1 MRTRFD
7 QLAKQLTRAALAACG
22 PVETDAEA
30 PADPRRIDLYFEPD
44 AARAPIPSFLGLLGR
59 ITAAPSTLE
68 FFHNTPG
75 GDELADCIIKHGQFR
90 HYLALREPPPPVPTL
105 WVISSGRPDGG
116 IEGLRL
122 RRTKGWPV
130 GIYDGPSLLW
140 TRLVVVSEL
149 PVVRNTLLLRLFG
162 AGRVLTQAI
171 AQLKALGPDA
181 PERRLALPILLRLRL
196 EILADPDD
204 QTLEDQEFL
213 MHTQDIVESWRQEA
227 IQEGVK
233 QGVKQGIEQGVK
245 QGESTVLLRLLR
257 QRFGSAV
264 DAHVERRVATAS
276 IEQLDTWTTRVLT
289 ATSLAELFAD

>member
-44 AARAPIPSFLGLLGR
+44 PARAPLPSFLGLLGR

-68 FFHNTPG
+68 FFHNTPS

-90 HYLALREPPPPVPTL
+90 HYLALRKPPPPVPTL

-122 RRTKGWPV
+122 RRTKGWPA
-130 GIYDGPSLLW
+130 GIYDGPALLW

-149 PVVRNTLLLRLFG
+149 PVMRSTLLLRLFG

-181 PERRLALPILLRLRL
+181 PEQRLALPILLRLRL
-196 EILADPDD
+196 EIPADPDD
-204 QTLEDQEFL
+204 QTREDQEFL
-213 MHTQDIVESWRQEA
+213 MHTQDIVENWRQEA

-233 QGVKQGIEQGVK
+233 QG
-245 QGESTVLLRLLR
+245 ESAVLLRLLR
-257 QRFGSAV
+257 QRFGSAI

-276 IEQLDTWTTRVLT
+276 SEQLDTWTMRVLT
-289 ATSLAELFAD
+289 AASLAELFAD